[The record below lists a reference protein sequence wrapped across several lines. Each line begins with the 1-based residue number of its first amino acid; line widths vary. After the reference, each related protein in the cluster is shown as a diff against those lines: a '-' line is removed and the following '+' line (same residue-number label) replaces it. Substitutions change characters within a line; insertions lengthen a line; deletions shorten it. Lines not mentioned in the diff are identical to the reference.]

1 MPDNVPNNAA
11 DITDQCVRQLIFY
24 LHATCLLDSIRPDD
38 LAKTH
43 ETLKALA
50 KEAGIDLKD
59 PDNGKIREHMKT
71 ATKQVLEQA
80 GLIEKD
86 KNGRYSI
93 PNEQLYKDT
102 MYNIQLRLER
112 ERALHAMLKAEKKI
126 TEKVLKVKLGI
137 LKSDPDIAERVNEIL
152 RENDGILKFAEE
164 VVKSAKSDQ
173 LEKAIDFMA
182 EDYMRDAMMELRK
195 HAKETA
201 EKISEVVPEAY
212 SIGKTVLEKARKV
225 SEEQYKAITQ
235 VRANEKLYG
244 ETTDETVKKAARIWR
259 QDDNSMARLVDGA
272 IKLAR
277 LDHDIP
283 MLEGF
288 LDAHKELFPNMP
300 KLAYEDISDAAKE
313 KLGDK
318 RNCWQISLVNGAK
331 SFYGSMLSLTRSR
344 VVSALEKLQPAP
356 VRQRR
361 EGEFKKHFWRNAA
374 ISLLQQGDAWLRS
387 RYESVCKGTYKMDD
401 ICMEVYDLRLKDL
414 AREDR
419 KTPMRKGAEFAK
431 AFSECNLWR
440 CGISKNIPGWFRFMA
455 VSPQDAAWTLAYL
468 KAGMTYSEEG
478 VQWDSKLA
486 ESKVEGVYHSYMHGE
501 TSNRNWKQD
510 LKNLEDSLIHE
521 HEVTKEKM
529 EQLRERNGRTKL
541 SVYSTFNP
549 ELANEKEREQIEEC
563 CKMNEAEYKNADIDL
578 VKQKYHH
585 LLIAHGDS
593 VSMMEF
599 PDLREDLDKVDAK
612 KLDNIKHT
620 AVTGILGR
628 NGYCTAMK
636 QNVKLTD
643 HTRNTDDSKRMTLLS
658 NHKTAVVLKTQE
670 IGRSISDEMYAVV
683 CEKCEEMANL
693 GYTMEANDRE
703 IIFTDPD
710 GISGHNFSVRFCTES
725 MDSASSRYAQ
735 KLKDELLS
743 GLQERYEL
751 REVVLTAKEMEHQ
764 MLYDP
769 MYRFAGEKGYVKRAQ
784 SENLL
789 KAVRSISD
797 TKTEAILDPEQR
809 DRKIAHAER
818 LLGRLNVEAIQTE
831 QTVYFSKM
839 SELKELAHQDPEL
852 AWCKMVAPDCERTE
866 KGIVGHA
873 PDGELIGIAPNGEPF
888 WGEHCSGVAL
898 QTLADMK
905 TAISYVSPD
914 GYDVQENIMQEPELS
929 EEAEL
934 EK

>member
-1 MPDNVPNNAA
+1 MPDNIPNNAA

-43 ETLKALA
+43 ETLKELA

-59 PDNGKIREHMKT
+59 PNNGKIREHMKT
-71 ATKQVLEQA
+71 ATKQILEQS
-80 GLIEKD
+80 GLIKKD
-86 KNGRYSI
+86 ENGRYSI

-164 VVKSAKSDQ
+164 VVKSVKSEQ
-173 LEKAIDFMA
+173 LERTIDLMA
-182 EDYMRDAMMELRK
+182 EDNIREAMTELRE
-195 HAKETA
+195 HAKVA
-201 EKISEVVPEAY
+201 AGKISEVAPEVH

-225 SEEQYKAITQ
+225 SDEQYKAVTQ
-235 VRANEKLYG
+235 VRANEKMYG
-244 ETTDETVKKAARIWR
+244 DTTEETVKKAARIWN
-259 QDDNSMARLVDGA
+259 QEDNSMTRLVDGA

-277 LDHDIP
+277 LNHDIP

-288 LDAHKELFPNMP
+288 LDAHKELFPNIP

-313 KLGDK
+313 KIGDK

-331 SFYGSMLSLTRSR
+331 SCYGSILSLSRSR
-344 VVSALEKLQPAP
+344 IVRTLEKLQP
-356 VRQRR
+356 VQTRHHR
-361 EGEFKKHFWRNAA
+361 EEKFKKHFWKNAA

-414 AREDR
+414 TREDR
-419 KTPMRKGAEFAK
+419 KTPMRKGMEFAK

-455 VSPQDAAWTLAYL
+455 VSPQDTAWTLAYL
-468 KAGMTYSEEG
+468 KAGIVTSVEG
-478 VQWDSKLA
+478 VQWDSKQA
-486 ESKVEGVYHSYMHGE
+486 EERAEGIYRSYMHGE
-501 TSNRNWKQD
+501 TSNRDWKQD
-510 LKNLEDSLIHE
+510 LKNLEAALIRE
-521 HEVTKEKM
+521 HERAKAEM
-529 EQLRERNGRTKL
+529 EQLREQNGRTKL
-541 SVYSTFNP
+541 SAYSTFNP
-549 ELANEKEREQIEEC
+549 EFANERKREQVEEC

-578 VKQKYHH
+578 IKQKFHH
-585 LLIAHGDS
+585 LLIAHSDS

-599 PDLREDLDKVDAK
+599 PDVREDLDEMDAK

-620 AVTGILGR
+620 AVTGILGK
-628 NGYCTAMK
+628 NGYCTAMR
-636 QNVKLTD
+636 QNVESTD
-643 HTRNTDDSKRMTLLS
+643 HTRNTDASKEMTLNS
-658 NHKTAVVLKTQE
+658 NHKTAAVLKVQE
-670 IGRSISDEMYAVV
+670 IGRNISEEMYAAVYK
-683 CEKCEEMANL
+683 KCKEMMDC
-693 GYTMEANDRE
+693 GYTIQADDKE
-703 IIFTDPD
+703 IVFTDPD

-725 MDSASSRYAQ
+725 MDSASGRYAQ

-751 REVVLTAKEMEHQ
+751 REVVSTAKEMEHQ
-764 MLYDP
+764 MLRDP
-769 MYRFAGEKGYVKRAQ
+769 MHRFAGEKGYVKRAQ

-789 KAVRSISD
+789 KAVRSISN
-797 TKTEAILDPEQR
+797 TKTADILDPGQR
-809 DRKIAHAER
+809 DRKIAYADR
-818 LLGRLNVEAIQTE
+818 LLGGLDVEAIRTE
-831 QTVYFSKM
+831 QVTYASKM
-839 SELKELAHQDPEL
+839 SELKELARQDPEL
-852 AWCKMVAPDCERTE
+852 AWCKMVTPDCERTE
-866 KGIVGHA
+866 RGIVGHA
-873 PDGELIGIAPNGEPF
+873 PDGELIGIALNGEPF
-888 WGEHCSGVAL
+888 WDGHCSGTML
-898 QTLADMK
+898 QTLADIK
-905 TAISYVSPD
+905 TAISHASAD
-914 GYDVQENIMQEPELS
+914 DHDAQGNIIQEPELF
-929 EEAEL
+929 EEEEL

>member
-1 MPDNVPNNAA
+1 MPNNIPNNAA

-43 ETLKALA
+43 ETLKELA

-59 PDNGKIREHMKT
+59 PNNGKIREHMKA

-80 GLIEKD
+80 HLIEKD
-86 KNGRYSI
+86 ENGRYSI

-102 MYNIQLRLER
+102 IYNIQLRLER
-112 ERALHAMLKAEKKI
+112 ERALHAMLKTEKKI

-152 RENDGILKFAEE
+152 RENDGILKFAEK
-164 VVKSAKSDQ
+164 VVESVKSDQ

-182 EDYMRDAMMELRK
+182 EDYMREAMMEFRK
-195 HAKETA
+195 HAKGAA
-201 EKISEVVPEAY
+201 EQISKAAPEAY
-212 SIGKTVLEKARKV
+212 AIKKTVLEKARKV
-225 SEEQYKAITQ
+225 SEEQYKAVTQ

-244 ETTDETVKKAARIWR
+244 DTTKKTVKKAARIWN
-259 QDDNSMARLVDGA
+259 QDDSSMTRLIDGA

-313 KLGDK
+313 KIGDK

-331 SFYGSMLSLTRSR
+331 SCYGSILSLSRSR
-344 VVSALEKLQPAP
+344 IVRTLEKLQPAQT
-356 VRQRR
+356 RYHR
-361 EGEFKKHFWRNAA
+361 EEKFKKHFWKNMA
-374 ISLLQQGDAWLRS
+374 ISLLQQGDVWLRS

-419 KTPMRKGAEFAK
+419 KTPMRRGAEFAK

-455 VSPQDAAWTLAYL
+455 VSPQDTAWTLAYL
-468 KAGMTYSEEG
+468 KAGITYSEEG

-486 ESKVEGVYHSYMHGE
+486 ESRVEGVYRSYMHGE
-501 TSNRNWKQD
+501 TNNRSWKQD
-510 LKNLEDSLIHE
+510 LKSLEDSLIHE

-541 SVYSTFNP
+541 SAYSTFNP
-549 ELANEKEREQIEEC
+549 EFANERKREQVEEC
-563 CKMNEAEYKNADIDL
+563 CKMNEAEYKSADINL
-578 VKQKYHH
+578 IKQKCHH
-585 LLIAHGDS
+585 LLIKHSDS

-599 PDLREDLDKVDAK
+599 PDLREDLDKMDAK

-620 AVTGILGR
+620 AVTGILGKD
-628 NGYCTAMK
+628 GYCTAMR
-636 QNVKLTD
+636 QNVEPTH
-643 HTRNTDDSKRMTLLS
+643 HTLNDNTSKEMTLLS
-658 NHKTAVVLKTQE
+658 NHKTAAVLKTQE
-670 IGRSISDEMYAVV
+670 IGRSIPDDMYAVV
-683 CEKCEEMANL
+683 CTECQKMANL
-693 GYTMEANDRE
+693 GYTMEANDKE
-703 IIFTDPD
+703 IIFADPD
-710 GISGHNFSVRFCTES
+710 GISGHNFSVRFYTES
-725 MDSASSRYAQ
+725 MDSASGRYEQ

-751 REVVLTAKEMEHQ
+751 REVVSTAKKMEHQ
-764 MLYDP
+764 MLYDS

-789 KAVRSISD
+789 KVVRDIS
-797 TKTEAILDPEQR
+797 KTEKGSILDPEQR
-809 DRKIAHAER
+809 DRKITYADR
-818 LLGRLNVEAIQTE
+818 LLGSLNVEAIRTE
-831 QTVYFSKM
+831 QAAYFSKM
-839 SELKELAHQDPEL
+839 SELKELAHRDPEL
-852 AWCKMVAPDCERTE
+852 AWCKMVVPDCERTE
-866 KGIVGHA
+866 RGIAGHA
-873 PDGELIGIAPNGEPF
+873 PDGELIGIATNGEPF
-888 WGEHCSGVAL
+888 WGGTCSAVTL

-905 TAISYVSPD
+905 TAISHASAD
-914 GYDVQENIMQEPELS
+914 DRDAQGNIIPEPELFK
-929 EEAEL
+929 EEEL